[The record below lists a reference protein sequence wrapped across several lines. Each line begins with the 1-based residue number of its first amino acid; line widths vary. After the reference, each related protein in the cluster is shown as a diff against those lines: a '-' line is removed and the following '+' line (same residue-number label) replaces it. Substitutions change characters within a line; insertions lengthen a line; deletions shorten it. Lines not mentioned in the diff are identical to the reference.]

1 MGKRILIIK
10 QLWNPEPTA
19 KSLDFAQALVKEGF
33 EVEVLTGFPN
43 YPIGR
48 IYEGYKHNIWTVE
61 YLGGI
66 RTVRVPIYPQ
76 HSSKAYIRMLGYLS
90 FGISSSLLGP
100 FLCKKPDLIF
110 AYQGSI
116 TIGMPALTFKFL
128 RNVPFVYDINDLWPE
143 TVAASGM
150 LNNIYALRLI
160 RAWSKLNLSNAS
172 FISVATKGFK
182 ASLIND
188 GYNSDKIEI
197 ISNWSRDAFT
207 QEKLPENIRNEV
219 FKKECFNILYA
230 GNLGIVQSLYSI
242 LDGMKYF
249 QNNSRKINLVLLGD
263 GAEKEGLINYV
274 EKENLANVHFLPRVD
289 SIEVSKYL
297 NSADAL
303 LVHLKKTPLFEITI
317 PSKILSYLRTSK
329 PILCGL
335 SGNASELV
343 LEANAGVCFD
353 PESPLKFCEA
363 VDQMLSKLKESRGSS
378 YNGGLEYY
386 NRNLGID
393 TATTSFKEVFNKI
406 IDE

>member
-19 KSLDFAQALVKEGF
+19 KSLDFAQALVQEGF

-48 IYEGYKHNIWTVE
+48 IYEGYRQNIWTVE

-76 HSSKAYIRMLGYLS
+76 HSSKAFIRMLGYLS

-116 TIGMPALTFKFL
+116 TIGMPALTFKFF
-128 RNVPFVYDINDLWPE
+128 RKVPFVYDINDLWPE

-150 LNNIYALRLI
+150 LNNSYILKFI
-160 RAWSKLNLSNAS
+160 KAWSRINLSNAS
-172 FISVATKGFK
+172 LVTVATKGFK
-182 ASLIND
+182 DSLIYD
-188 GYNSDKIEI
+188 GFNSDKIKV
-197 ISNWSRDAFT
+197 ISNWSRDEFM
-207 QEKLPENIRNEV
+207 QDKLPENTRNEF
-219 FKKECFNILYA
+219 FKKDCFNILYA

-242 LDGMKYF
+242 LDAMKYF
-249 QNNSRKINLVLLGD
+249 QDNSSNINLILLGD

-274 EKENLANVHFLPRVD
+274 EKENLANVRFLPRVT
-289 SIEVSKYL
+289 STEVSKFL

-335 SGNASELV
+335 SGNAAELV
-343 LEANAGVCFD
+343 LEANAGECFE
-353 PESPLKFCEA
+353 PENPLRFCEA
-363 VDQMLSKLKESRGSS
+363 VYLMLSKLEEGRGSS
-378 YNGGLEYY
+378 YSGGLEYY
-386 NRNLGID
+386 NRNLGIE
-393 TATTSFKEVFNKI
+393 TATATFAEIFDKI